1 MSWLGVVLDMLVDN
15 HTVVGVD
22 AGLDTWDSLLIFFPF
37 LAAEVEDDALALLF
51 LFQRG
56 VQIILLEDVDDDN
69 SGVIL
74 ELGGVFWL
82 LIGEVDGGV
91 LPTAPSACSR

>member
-56 VQIILLEDVDDDN
+56 VQIIFLEDVDDDN

-91 LPTAPSACSR
+91 LLTAPSACSR